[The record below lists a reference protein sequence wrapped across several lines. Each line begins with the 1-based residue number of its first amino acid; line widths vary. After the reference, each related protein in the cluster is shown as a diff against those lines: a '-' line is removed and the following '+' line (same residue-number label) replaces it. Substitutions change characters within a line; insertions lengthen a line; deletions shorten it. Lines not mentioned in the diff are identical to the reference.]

1 MFQAIAGPLV
11 AVAGGLV
18 SQPPKRERKTV
29 LGKFFQ
35 GLTSEGALPTNA
47 STSPA
52 NTRPVNQSG
61 VSGSIQFGQNQ
72 RLNIL
77 PFAVVAGLVAIIYFI
92 FGKKKRRR

>member
-35 GLTSEGALPTNA
+35 GLTSEGELPN
-47 STSPA
+47 SIPA

-92 FGKKKRRR
+92 FGKKKRRRE